1 MNNLVNSEPRIERS
15 MNSFA
20 SRSCVGQVVRGV
32 DHDEVEPGLPA
43 EAAARVVKQSRRPRV
58 LEPAGAAPDPVRAV
72 GDEEL
77 GVKAVGEAD
86 GERVEDGGRLG
97 GDSIVTSF
105 CRILTKYK
113 IKFAWL
119 LRT

>member
-1 MNNLVNSEPRIERS
+1 

-20 SRSCVGQVVRGV
+20 SHSCVGQVVRGV
-32 DHDEVEPGLPA
+32 DHDEVEPGPPA
-43 EAAARVVKQSRRPRV
+43 EAAARVVKQPRRPRV

-77 GVKAVGEAD
+77 GVEPVGEVD

-97 GDSIVTSF
+97 GDSIVMSS
-105 CRILTKYK
+105 C
-113 IKFAWL
+113 
-119 LRT
+119 